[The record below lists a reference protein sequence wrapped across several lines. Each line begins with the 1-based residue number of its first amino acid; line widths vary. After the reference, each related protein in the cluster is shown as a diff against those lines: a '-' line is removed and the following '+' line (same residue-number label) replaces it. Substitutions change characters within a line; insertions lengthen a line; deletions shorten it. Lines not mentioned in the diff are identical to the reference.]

1 MATFQPAQYRDAAS
15 RLDDLGRSVLSGA
28 NDPDIVLPAVINELT
43 ALAGDRSGTTLKAI
57 GELADRLQSKGSVTP
72 AEFDEITK
80 TLRAV
85 ADREERAAAEVN
97 NLWN

>member
-28 NDPDIVLPAVINELT
+28 NNSDIVLPAVVNELT
-43 ALAGDRSGTTLKAI
+43 ALAGDRSGATLKAI

-72 AEFDEITK
+72 AEFDEITT
-80 TLRAV
+80 TLREV